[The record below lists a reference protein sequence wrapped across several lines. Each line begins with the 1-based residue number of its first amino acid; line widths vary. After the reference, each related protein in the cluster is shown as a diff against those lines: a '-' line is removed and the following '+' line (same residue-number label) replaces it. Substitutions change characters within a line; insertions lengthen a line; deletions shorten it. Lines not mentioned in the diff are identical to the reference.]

1 MNSISRRGVL
11 AGLAAVPVLAS
22 ARPAIADGDP
32 TFREIEERHGARL
45 GVWARSAVTG
55 RTLRHRARERF
66 AMSSTFKP
74 YAAAA
79 LLREHGLAGDYF
91 RHRIF
96 FRREDLV
103 VHSPVCE
110 QAVDTGMTVFELCD
124 AAITHS
130 DNTAGN
136 LLLTELGGPAA
147 IAPFARTLGDPATR
161 LDRWEPELNEAERGD
176 PRDTTTPAAIGTGY
190 GCLVLGDGLPRPER
204 DRLTAWLLAN
214 TTGDTS
220 IRAGLPPTWVTG
232 DKTGGGSYATNNDV
246 AVTWADRDQPIVI
259 AILSDKPIRD
269 AEPDDA
275 LIADA
280 AQRVAALLD
289 RD

>member
-1 MNSISRRGVL
+1 MKSISRRGVL

-22 ARPAIADGDP
+22 TRHAIAGSEP
-32 TFREIEERHGARL
+32 TFPELEQRYGARL
-45 GVWARSAVTG
+45 GVWARNAVTG
-55 RTLRHRARERF
+55 RTVHHRPHERF
-66 AMSSTFKP
+66 AMTSTFKP

-91 RHRIF
+91 RHRVF

-103 VHSPVCE
+103 VHSPICE
-110 QAVDTGMTVFELCD
+110 QAVDTGMTVLELCD
-124 AAITHS
+124 AAITYS

-190 GCLVLGDGLPRPER
+190 GRLVLADGLPRPER

-220 IRAGLPPTWVTG
+220 IRAGVPPTWVTG

-246 AVTWADRDQPIVI
+246 AVTWTDLDQPIII
-259 AILSDKPIRD
+259 AVLSDKPIRD

-280 AQRVAALLD
+280 AKRVAERLTDA
-289 RD
+289 